1 MNVSY
6 MVMSGVMVIWGLMNV
21 ESTGATIH
29 ASLPIRVRDQVNA
42 KVKWMFLI
50 LTIATLLPLVF
61 MIGGDTF
68 LDYLV
73 LSLVFYPIGP
83 IVALTT
89 LELKVRLFG
98 KMKYKYVVEDV
109 RIANRVLKW
118 IFIIV
123 VAIII
128 YIGAFVMMMLFIDE
142 LPYGI
147 WNLVIVLLSIEAGA
161 GAVLYY
167 FYNKMFPKHRFSIPP
182 PPIKYHITA
191 D

>member
-1 MNVSY
+1 
-6 MVMSGVMVIWGLMNV
+6 MSGVMVIWGLMNV

-61 MIGGDTF
+61 IGGDTF

-98 KMKYKYVVEDV
+98 KMKYKYVIEDV

-123 VAIII
+123 VAIVI